1 MAEYRLYRPNE
12 SGNAYKATLMPNLCG
27 LDWEPVFIEFF
38 LGDKRTERFCSKA
51 TNSAKSRDWS
61 MTAAA

>member
-1 MAEYRLYRPNE
+1 MAEYRLYRPND

-38 LGDKRTERFCSKA
+38 FGDKRTERYLFEINELGENPGIGA
-51 TNSAKSRDWS
+51 
-61 MTAAA
+61 